1 MGDYSNALSNYEKAL
16 EIQQQS
22 LPSNHPD
29 FGVSYY
35 NIAEVYYNMGD
46 YSKAHSFY
54 ESAIENGQ
62 SSLPGYHS
70 TPEEHKNSFED
81 VKKKM

>member
-1 MGDYSNALSNYEKAL
+1 MRDYSNALSNHEKAL
-16 EIQQQS
+16 EIQQKS

-35 NIAEVYYNMGD
+35 KMGD

-54 ESAIENGQ
+54 VRAIENGQ
-62 SSLPGYHS
+62 RSLPGYHS
-70 TPEEHKNSFED
+70 TTEEHKNNFED